1 MASNFSIL
9 DLLTI
14 NTAQL
19 AIAAYL
25 YPNHLF
31 PRRLT
36 TEHIS
41 AIRINV
47 NNHFVDPPSPTLLI
61 NNTAVG
67 HDPVVLV
74 HQALAYRHF
83 RTAQDTASGFENFR
97 DLFFRYWLDV
107 TPGMNLIEYTN
118 CVSNS
123 DFMDR
128 LENEGETAQRE
139 VLEKGWTAYQHV
151 PEQIKR
157 DLGLLDD

>member
-1 MASNFSIL
+1 MASNFSKL

-14 NTAQL
+14 NTSQL
-19 AIAAYL
+19 AIASYL
-25 YPNHLF
+25 YPNLLH

-36 TEHIS
+36 TEHIA

-47 NNHFVDPPSPTLLI
+47 NNHFADPPSPTLLI

-67 HDPVVLV
+67 HDPVVLF
-74 HQALAYRHF
+74 HQAMAYRYF
-83 RTAQDTASGFENFR
+83 RTAQETASGLGSFR
-97 DLFFRYWLDV
+97 DEFFRYWLEV

-123 DFMDR
+123 DFMKR
-128 LENEGETAQRE
+128 LEYEGEPAQRE
-139 VLEKGWTAYQHV
+139 VLEKGWAAYQHV

-157 DLGLLDD
+157 DLGLLED